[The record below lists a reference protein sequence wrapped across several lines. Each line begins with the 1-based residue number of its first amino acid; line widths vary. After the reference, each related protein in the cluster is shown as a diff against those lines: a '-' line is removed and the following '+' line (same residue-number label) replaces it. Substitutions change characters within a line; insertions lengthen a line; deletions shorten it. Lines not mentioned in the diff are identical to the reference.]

1 MLFQRYANPMP
12 LLDQMIKAGR
22 LTEFIREIIS
32 IHNEKQE
39 EKVMWEFW
47 LHKDFERTFS
57 EFCAETKGSSN
68 SATTQNTVSK
78 AELTKIV
85 KQSMEITSF
94 VPQEE

>member
-1 MLFQRYANPMP
+1 
-12 LLDQMIKAGR
+12 MIKAGR
-22 LTEFIREIIS
+22 LAEFIGKIIS
-32 IHNEKQE
+32 IRNEEQE

-57 EFCAETKGSSN
+57 EFCAETKGGSN
-68 SATTQNTVSK
+68 TTTQNTVSK